1 MRKITKVILAFLFF
15 IITVMSSIVAA
26 SYMRNIQEYV
36 SGHLVTLYGSNP
48 DLADKIYAWNKTI
61 FNVAGFDKEAR
72 IKHVINENFK
82 SVVLVNVAPKTGQQT
97 MGGRGTGFFVSETET
112 DATIITNYHVIESY
126 VNNPTGYNL
135 QVQAPLERWPYDV
148 EIIGY
153 DPVADIALLRIVK
166 LEDEKFT
173 PLEFADPKDIRE
185 GDPVVVIGHGMGL
198 AWSSTAGQ
206 VVYDGR
212 SGRPYNLM
220 IQVDAVINQGNSGG
234 PVFSMYGKVIGVA
247 QSIYSPGRSVP
258 GWDGVGLAVHARH
271 AELVMKYF
279 YTDAYQE
286 EGYVPYSEYPFP
298 VNSFTF
304 EDIKDIPREDRYYVY
319 ADYTIGQELID
330 YAGIEAGIMQG
341 DIIMEINEERVYSS
355 FSLLK
360 AVIYSRPGD
369 VMKVKVLRNNPAEFE
384 KHEVIVDVILGEIDY
399 NTLMSY
405 VNRSQGGR

>member
-198 AWSSTAGQ
+198 AWSSTDRKS
-206 VVYDGR
+206 VV
-212 SGRPYNLM
+212 
-220 IQVDAVINQGNSGG
+220 
-234 PVFSMYGKVIGVA
+234 
-247 QSIYSPGRSVP
+247 
-258 GWDGVGLAVHARH
+258 
-271 AELVMKYF
+271 
-279 YTDAYQE
+279 
-286 EGYVPYSEYPFP
+286 
-298 VNSFTF
+298 
-304 EDIKDIPREDRYYVY
+304 
-319 ADYTIGQELID
+319 
-330 YAGIEAGIMQG
+330 
-341 DIIMEINEERVYSS
+341 
-355 FSLLK
+355 
-360 AVIYSRPGD
+360 
-369 VMKVKVLRNNPAEFE
+369 
-384 KHEVIVDVILGEIDY
+384 
-399 NTLMSY
+399 
-405 VNRSQGGR
+405 